1 MAVLKMLNLRD
12 RSTDTKTEYIVDHIL
27 WSVLFGTVAYFSFPM
42 YVPLLIYERS
52 VAKVVIS
59 MALSGLVGFAI
70 SFSYN
75 RKTSGTVLDTLIG
88 LGTYIFLTLGLYLKL
103 FLACLLVITAILIL
117 AGVFAIWCRKIGNQV
132 DRKRIICGRLLKCC
146 WVARA
151 CLGAASAVILIG
163 VLVIQ
168 YFGGDE
174 TSINAA
180 YEDKLSWVVADQY
193 NLDNEDRLTVKE
205 TYGDDCGLEAN
216 IDTIKLI
223 RARDVF
229 ATLTYSK
236 KCEVLK
242 AIIRCEAHQLGLPE
256 IKIEFGK
263 LDDETAGQSDC
274 TTNTITINEN
284 AVKKGKAEKLLE
296 TCCHESRHIFQGMM
310 CSIYR
315 QISPEQRNL
324 QAFTKDDVGGW
335 VLNYENYIEDSSIY
349 YELQPLEADAREYAY
364 SRVLEYYTD
373 IDELV
378 Q

>member
-59 MALSGLVGFAI
+59 MALTGLVGFAV

-88 LGTYIFLTLGLYLKL
+88 LGTYILLTLGLYLKP

-223 RARDVF
+223 RDRDVF

>member
-59 MALSGLVGFAI
+59 MALTGLVGFAV

-88 LGTYIFLTLGLYLKL
+88 LGTYILLTLGLYLKP

-364 SRVLEYYTD
+364 SRALEYYTD